1 MDCEKL
7 FACID
12 ELNEEYLRVLE
23 DVCRLESPTEDKARV
38 DAVGRY
44 FADMAR
50 ARGWQVE
57 VRAVETA
64 GDPICITLNPQAQA
78 APITLSGHI
87 DTVHPVGLFGPEVVR
102 RDEENM
108 YGPGTLDCKGG
119 VVAAFLAMDA
129 LERCGFTARPVKLIV
144 QTDEETNSTTS
155 GKKTLEFMFEK
166 ARGAVAF
173 LNAEGIT
180 GHTAILARKGILRYQ
195 LTVHGKAKHSAG
207 CVDAS
212 NAVAEAAHKLLKLE
226 QMKDREGLTCN
237 CGVIH
242 GGTAANTVAEECVF
256 SADIRFAN
264 DEQLRQAQA
273 MVQAVAEQSTVAG
286 CTCTLEQV
294 SLRPAMPLTERNVQ
308 LLETMNRIYEEN
320 GLPRLELKT
329 AMGGSD
335 AAYATQW
342 GIPCV
347 DSIGIAGGRL
357 HSVEEYARLDSLA
370 ESAKRMASV
379 ACCI

>member
-1 MDCEKL
+1 MDCKKL

-12 ELNEEYLRVLE
+12 GLNEEYLTVLE
-23 DVCRLESPTEDKARV
+23 DVCRLESPTQDKARV
-38 DAVGRY
+38 DAVGDY
-44 FADMAR
+44 FVRMAR
-50 ARGWQVE
+50 ERGWQVE
-57 VRAVETA
+57 VQEIETA
-64 GDPICITLNPQAQA
+64 GNPVCITLNPQVQA

-87 DTVHPVGLFGPEVVR
+87 DTVHPVGLFGPEIVR
-102 RDEENM
+102 RDKENI
-108 YGPGTLDCKGG
+108 YGPGVLDCKGG

-129 LERCGFTARPVKLIV
+129 LERCGFTARPVKLII
-144 QTDEETNSTTS
+144 QTDEETNSITS
-155 GKKTLEFMFEK
+155 GKHTLEFMLEK
-166 ARGAVAF
+166 AKGSVAF

-180 GHTAILARKGILRYQ
+180 GQTAVLARKGILRYR

-226 QMKDREGLTCN
+226 QMKDRDGLTCN

-264 DEQLRQAQA
+264 DEQLQQAQA
-273 MVQAVAEQSTVAG
+273 LVQAVAEQSTVEG
-286 CTCTLEQV
+286 CTCTLEQL

-308 LLETMNRIYEEN
+308 LLETMNRIYEAN
-320 GLPRLELKT
+320 GLPSLELKT

-347 DSIGIAGGRL
+347 DSIGVAGGRL
-357 HSVEEYARLDSLA
+357 HSVEEYARLASLA
-370 ESAKRMASV
+370 ECAKRLACV
-379 ACCI
+379 AWCI